1 MKGFVSYGVK
11 YFIGAGVVGSLLLT
25 QGCIATRDWVK
36 VKTAAWKEANRW
48 RAEVFEKGGSRGRV

>member
-25 QGCIATRDWVK
+25 QGCIDARLGQGTDGS
-36 VKTAAWKEANRW
+36 A
-48 RAEVFEKGGSRGRV
+48 GG